1 MLKSFFCFLTFLIS
15 GLLHPHWASLTVFW
29 IFAPFVFHL
38 VLIML
43 QPEYREDWRKG
54 IKKAFQHLPMVIPVT
69 NLYHAY
75 QLYKVV

>member
-1 MLKSFFCFLTFLIS
+1 
-15 GLLHPHWASLTVFW
+15 
-29 IFAPFVFHL
+29 
-38 VLIML
+38 ML

-75 QLYKVV
+75 QLYKVR